1 MIVRYIDYMR
11 SMSLESRTA
20 EIRLAQFDKFAYER
34 VPEGVGITKE
44 LADEW
49 GKIRSNETPN
59 NRYQRISLLRRF
71 SSFLQLHGIDSYLPK
86 LPKYNKNAFMPY
98 INADFDDLYWS

>member
-1 MIVRYIDYMR
+1 MR

-71 SSFLQLHGIDSYLPK
+71 SSFLQLHGIDYICPSYPNITKTHLCH
-86 LPKYNKNAFMPY
+86 
-98 INADFDDLYWS
+98 I